1 MATQTLKQKLVNEIT
16 IDLLKEEAVDIS
28 REELVQK
35 IKDTKGAYFTVTF
48 IKKDGTERTMNA
60 RFGVTK
66 YLKGGSLP
74 YDPISKG
81 LLPVFDQKTGEYRMI
96 NTATLLSAKVS
107 GEEYKVK

>member
-1 MATQTLKQKLVNEIT
+1 MATQTLKKQLVSEIT
-16 IDLLKEEAVDIS
+16 VELLKEEVEIS
-28 REELVQK
+28 RDELVQK

-81 LLPVFDQKTGEYRMI
+81 LLSLFYQKRGEYRMI
-96 NTATLLSAKVS
+96 NTATLLSAKVG